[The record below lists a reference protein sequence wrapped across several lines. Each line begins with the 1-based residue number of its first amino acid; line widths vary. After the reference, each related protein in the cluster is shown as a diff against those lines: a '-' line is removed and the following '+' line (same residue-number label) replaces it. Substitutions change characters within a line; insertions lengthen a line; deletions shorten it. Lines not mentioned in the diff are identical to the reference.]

1 MAFAPIARDQ
11 GVTSFPPGD
20 VAAAFVEGVIVELA
34 EQRRREPNAVRA
46 LKHVTYEAGP
56 AFVEVVKEGVARGV
70 VNGHAAAREAAR

>member
-1 MAFAPIARDQ
+1 VAFAPIARDQ

-56 AFVEVVKEGVARGV
+56 AFVDAVREGVARGL
-70 VNGHAAAREAAR
+70 AAGREAAKAAVR